1 METSISMVD
10 EEDPDAIDVVLQ
22 PDEDAPAE
30 EGVDCM
36 GDVLRR
42 SMACY
47 LDVVQELHAA
57 GIESVGF
64 KLPRIAVVGEQ
75 SAGKAA
81 RSTFVI
87 HATRRV

>member
-1 METSISMVD
+1 MVD
-10 EEDPDAIDVVLQ
+10 EEDAIEVVLPVPGQ
-22 PDEDAPAE
+22 PDEN
-30 EGVDCM
+30 GVDCM

-42 SMACY
+42 SMARY

-57 GIESVGF
+57 GIESVGIN
-64 KLPRIAVVGEQ
+64 LPRIVVVGEQ